1 MSPSTDNQIRRE
13 MTPHPDPAVRLAIP
27 GQCMRQAKV
36 PVKIFDILYLND
48 THLTHKRLS
57 ERKRLLKSGKI
68 FKDIEDYQGR
78 LEFAE
83 EKRGKSGKD
92 IRAMLERILETK

>member
-1 MSPSTDNQIRRE
+1 
-13 MTPHPDPAVRLAIP
+13 MTIPPQDLAVSLPKR
-27 GQCMRQAKV
+27 KV
-36 PVKIFDILYLND
+36 TKLTLPPVKIFDILYLND
-48 THLTHKRLS
+48 TCLTHKRLS

-68 FKDIEDYQGR
+68 FKDIENYEGR

-83 EKRGKSGKD
+83 ERRGKSGKD